1 LLLLL
6 LIGGAVLALRQS
18 AVLLERSQ
26 LIDAERFS
34 ALEELSSIVPEHL
47 KNQPFIPDVDDGL
60 GVILDSWQSVDGPLH
75 LIGRHLSPSCCER
88 CVVLVD
94 NDVVLF
100 STMNVRRSSDL
111 SIECLFRNQYSIES
125 FLDDAALRTRR
136 VTVTV
141 EMRGLNGG
149 AVLLLPSLAVVNASD
164 VVADVNVHL
173 SRPLAQLCACTVVM
187 NRNAYIPEWI
197 AFHRSLGVE
206 QFFFYRNGGE
216 RLDEALLSLL
226 DDGVPIDSYFWAHAR
241 SQRQA
246 FAHCMARLRDRC
258 EWALFVD
265 VDEFVVPA
273 SPRASLSA
281 IVRATR
287 SDIIELPASV
297 FAAASG
303 SHALVIESST
313 RYFAPATQVNAKKSL
328 VRTSAAKLA
337 NNIHTFEL
345 DRAHR
350 KPGSICAPPCAL
362 ALASLSH
369 FRFIGWSLYM
379 RRTLD
384 GVAGDVG
391 LWRVPRVL
399 SVLKP
404 SMSFVREATLE
415 SGRFEAVD
423 ERLLVR
429 APALRAELRRL
440 GQLSASERTRAI
452 RQLLARHPPAAVSA
466 SDIERATL
474 SRDELAAVAADADA
488 LLAIVAQGTR
498 HLSRTAP
505 DGTALAVLLVPP

>member
-173 SRPLAQLCACTVVM
+173 SRRIGAVVRVHGGDESQRVHSRM
-187 NRNAYIPEWI
+187 DCLII
-197 AFHRSLGVE
+197 ARLVSSSSSFIAMEAR
-206 QFFFYRNGGE
+206 

-226 DDGVPIDSYFWAHAR
+226 DSPACPLVDSYFWASR
-241 SQRQA
+241 
-246 FAHCMARLRDRC
+246 
-258 EWALFVD
+258 AL
-265 VDEFVVPA
+265 A
-273 SPRASLSA
+273 
-281 IVRATR
+281 ATG
-287 SDIIELPASV
+287 V
-297 FAAASG
+297 
-303 SHALVIESST
+303 
-313 RYFAPATQVNAKKSL
+313 
-328 VRTSAAKLA
+328 
-337 NNIHTFEL
+337 
-345 DRAHR
+345 
-350 KPGSICAPPCAL
+350 CAL
-362 ALASLSH
+362 HGSPSRSL
-369 FRFIGWSLYM
+369 R
-379 RRTLD
+379 
-384 GVAGDVG
+384 VG
-391 LWRVPRVL
+391 
-399 SVLKP
+399 
-404 SMSFVREATLE
+404 
-415 SGRFEAVD
+415 
-423 ERLLVR
+423 
-429 APALRAELRRL
+429 
-440 GQLSASERTRAI
+440 
-452 RQLLARHPPAAVSA
+452 
-466 SDIERATL
+466 
-474 SRDELAAVAADADA
+474 
-488 LLAIVAQGTR
+488 IVCR
-498 HLSRTAP
+498 CR
-505 DGTALAVLLVPP
+505 